1 MIIYKH
7 AKMGLVAAIV
17 SLSIAG
23 NAIAANDCAT
33 EVESV
38 LDQQRTAYIDSF
50 SDLATKNFSQRP
62 GSFASTTCLDNLMKG
77 GGMDIFFKPPSLDG
91 ILNMVKNL
99 ACEQASQ
106 IFNKALGGSGL
117 NGGSVLN
124 PGELLSGINMGSS
137 PGSFPVSISVPDSG
151 YSGSPILGDIFK

>member
-1 MIIYKH
+1 MSIFKKL
-7 AKMGLVAAIV
+7 KMGFVATAV

-23 NAIAANDCAT
+23 NAIAADDCAT

-124 PGELLSGINMGSS
+124 PGELLSGINLGSN
-137 PGSFPVSISVPDSG
+137 PGSFTGSISVSNSSSAGTPS
-151 YSGSPILGDIFK
+151 LGDLFK